1 MRRTGRLV
9 CAMAVAATIATPD
22 ITLAQQAAM
31 EPKARCEQLLAYWDR
46 NLARRGEGA
55 TTDMTRKTAGVECD
69 NGRYAAGIKVME
81 DALRQNRYPVP
92 PPQP

>member
-1 MRRTGRLV
+1 MRLA
-9 CAMAVAATIATPD
+9 CAMMAAVTITTPGIAFAQPAAI
-22 ITLAQQAAM
+22 

-69 NGRYAAGIKVME
+69 NGRYSAGIKVME

>member
-1 MRRTGRLV
+1 M
-9 CAMAVAATIATPD
+9 
-22 ITLAQQAAM
+22 ITL
-31 EPKARCEQLLAYWDR
+31 EQV
-46 NLARRGEGA
+46 NGEGA

-69 NGRYAAGIKVME
+69 SRRYAVGIKMME

>member
-1 MRRTGRLV
+1 MRLAY
-9 CAMAVAATIATPD
+9 AMAAAATIATPD
-22 ITLAQQAAM
+22 AAFAQQVTM

-46 NLARRGEGA
+46 NLARRGEGG
-55 TTDMTRKTAGVECD
+55 TTEMTRKTAGVECE

-92 PPQP
+92 PPQ

>member
-1 MRRTGRLV
+1 MRLV
-9 CAMAVAATIATPD
+9 CAIAAAATFATSAIAF
-22 ITLAQQAAM
+22 AQQAGM
-31 EPKARCEQLLAYWDR
+31 EPQARCEQLLAYWDR

-69 NGRYAAGIKVME
+69 NRRYAAGIKIME